1 MIIFMMKLLKELIIN
16 ILFNTIILYVVNE
29 YFNQIWFNV
38 ISTNYN
44 IITTFLIL
52 WIIFWFLNN
61 ILKKILKI
69 VTIPLKIITLWLS
82 SIIINILIFYV
93 FEAVINNSN
102 LWITINISSIVSVI
116 ILSIIIT
123 ISYFLI
129 RKFI

>member
-1 MIIFMMKLLKELIIN
+1 MKLLKELIIN